1 MTEKSIRNVG
11 ILAHVDAGKTT
22 LTEQLLYL
30 GGTLRTPGRVD
41 NGNTYTDSMTI
52 ERQRGISV
60 ASQAAVLTYKGVTV
74 QLIDTPGHVD
84 FSPEVENSLLALDGA
99 VLLLSAAEGVQAR
112 TTVLLRTL
120 QSMRIPT
127 VVFVNK
133 LDRLGAS
140 PERILEQLRGLTKD
154 ALPLQRAIDAG
165 GRTAS
170 IISWQD
176 DATLRASII
185 DRLTTFDDD
194 LLEKEL
200 SGGANDDAINAALAM
215 ATRAAEVIPVL
226 FGAALRGLGVRGV
239 LDAIVDLLP
248 PPDGHP
254 DAPLS
259 AIIYKVSRQKGRRT
273 HVRLFSGT
281 LDCRTI
287 LQLSSGSE
295 KPQRLMKLTQGGYIP
310 ANSLSAGEIGVLLGI
325 EGGHPGE
332 WLGEAQRG
340 TTTLAQRA
348 LSVTVTP
355 ASGADLTPLRDALI
369 ELSDEDPALDFR
381 YQTKTREFTLNIM
394 GEIHQEVLQSVL
406 AERFALQARLSPP
419 SVIYREQP
427 LRSGE
432 GSISM
437 FYSPWYACA
446 TFRVEPLPSG
456 SGVVYESLVSTD
468 WLYPRYQNEVRTAA
482 LETLKQGLHG
492 WEVTDCKLSLTDAR
506 CISVIMPSSCFAPV
520 IPMAVMDAL
529 AAAGTALLEPM
540 LTFELTAPSHCA
552 GIVLHDLQRMRAV
565 TELPVTQDSHFIIRG
580 VVPVATSMGY
590 GIRLASLSGGTGV
603 WLTQFCHHASC
614 ALELGHR
621 RIRDGAD
628 PLNRDE
634 YMRWLKLGQP

>member
-1 MTEKSIRNVG
+1 MSELNIRNVG

-22 LTEQLLYL
+22 LTEQLLYM
-30 GGTLRTPGRVD
+30 GGALRAPGRVD
-41 NGNTYTDSMTI
+41 DGNTYTDSMTI

-60 ASQAAVLTYKGVTV
+60 GSQAAVLTHKGVTV

-127 VVFVNK
+127 VIFINK
-133 LDRLGAS
+133 LDRVGAS
-140 PERILEQLRGLTKD
+140 PEMVLEQLRELTKD
-154 ALPLQRAIDAG
+154 ALPLQRSYDAG
-165 GRTAS
+165 GRTAVVVEWHEDADLRTS
-170 IISWQD
+170 I
-176 DATLRASII
+176 L
-185 DRLTTFDDD
+185 DRLTSLDDE

-200 SGGANDDAINAALAM
+200 SSEADDGDIRLALARATH
-215 ATRAAEVIPVL
+215 ATRIIPVL

-248 PPDGHP
+248 PPQGHP
-254 DAPLS
+254 SGPLS
-259 AIIYKVSRQKGRRT
+259 AIIYKVSRQKGRRI
-273 HVRLFSGT
+273 HIRLFSGT
-281 LDCRTI
+281 LDCKTI

-295 KPQRLMKLTQGGYIP
+295 KPQRLMKLKQGGLFP
-310 ANSLSAGEIGVLLGI
+310 ASTLSVGEIGVLLGVD
-325 EGGHPGE
+325 GGHPGE
-332 WLGEAQRG
+332 WLGEARRE
-340 TTTLAQRA
+340 TTPLSQRA

-355 ASGADLTPLRDALI
+355 KGGGDLTPLREALI
-369 ELSDEDPALDFR
+369 ELSDEDPALDLR
-381 YQTKTREFTLNIM
+381 YQTKTREFTLSIM

-406 AERFALQARLSPP
+406 TERFGIHAHFSPP

-427 LRSGE
+427 LQSGD

-437 FYSPWYACA
+437 FHSPWYACA
-446 TFRVEPLPSG
+446 TFRVEPLPLG

-468 WLYPRYQNEVRTAA
+468 WLYLRYQNEVRTAA

-529 AAAGTALLEPM
+529 AAASTSLLEPM
-540 LTFELTAPSHCA
+540 LSFELTAPAHCA
-552 GIVLHDLQRMRAV
+552 GAVLYDLQKMRAIA
-565 TELPVTQDSHFIIRG
+565 EPPFTQDSTFTIQG
-580 VVPVATSMGY
+580 VIPVAASMGY

-603 WLTQFCHHASC
+603 WLTQFSHYAPC
-614 ALELGHR
+614 ALELGQR
-621 RIRDGAD
+621 RTRDGAD
-628 PLNRDE
+628 PLKRDE
-634 YMRWLKLGQP
+634 YMRWLKLDQP